1 MKVAVIL
8 GGTSFERD
16 VSLKTGKA
24 VIEACRVNNYNV
36 ETVIIDENYK
46 KFLPIF
52 KKVDIVFNALHG
64 TLGEDGTIQKWL
76 EENNIKFTG
85 SDSISSALCMN
96 KIECKKILKD
106 NEFLTPNWIEFEEGV
121 EISDLSLPC
130 IVKPNAQGSTFGLS
144 YVEKAKDLKPA
155 ILNSQKFDKCTL
167 IEEYI
172 PGREITVGIIK
183 ESPMPIVEILPKN
196 KIYDYTCKYTAG
208 MSEYSCPADIK
219 DGLRKKIM
227 NDSVKIFKLLGCS
240 GYGRID
246 FIIDKNENHYFL
258 EMNTLPGMTSTSL
271 LPIAAKA
278 KGLSFSELVK
288 IIIDLGLNEKNQ
300 LNFYK

>member
-1 MKVAVIL
+1 MKVAVIF

-24 VIEACRVNNYNV
+24 VVEACRANNYDV
-36 ETVIIDENYK
+36 ETVIIDENHK
-46 KFLPIF
+46 KFLPIL
-52 KKVDIVFNALHG
+52 KQADIVFNALHG

-85 SDSISSALCMN
+85 SDSIASSICMK
-96 KIECKKILKD
+96 KIKCKKILKK
-106 NEFLTPNWIEFEEGV
+106 NKILTPKWVEFEEGLEIT
-121 EISDLSLPC
+121 EISFPC

-144 YVEKAKDLKPA
+144 YVEKAKDLIPA
-155 ILNSQKFDKCTL
+155 VKNSQKFDKSTL

-172 PGREITVGIIK
+172 SGKEITVGIIQ

-196 KIYDYTCKYTAG
+196 KIYDYKCKYTAG
-208 MSEYSCPADIK
+208 MSKYNCPANIK
-219 DGLRKKIM
+219 KGLSEKIM
-227 NDSVKIFKLLGCS
+227 SDSVKIFKLLGCK

-246 FIIDKNENHYFL
+246 FILDKNENYYFL
-258 EMNTLPGMTSTSL
+258 EINTLPGMTSTSL

-278 KGLSFSELVK
+278 QGLSFDELVK
-288 IIIDLGLNEKNQ
+288 KIIDLGLNVENIK
-300 LNFYK
+300 

>member
-8 GGTSFERD
+8 GGTSHERD

-24 VIEACRVNNYNV
+24 VVEACRMNNYAV
-36 ETVIIDENYK
+36 EILTIDKNYK
-46 KFLPIF
+46 KFLPIL

-96 KIECKKILKD
+96 KIECKKILKK
-106 NEFLTPNWIEFEEGV
+106 NKFLTPKWIEFEESL
-121 EISDLSLPC
+121 EITDVSLPC
-130 IVKPNAQGSTFGLS
+130 IVKPNEQGSTFGLS
-144 YVEKAKDLKPA
+144 YVEKAKDLSPA
-155 ILNSQKFDKCTL
+155 ILNSQKFDKSTL

-172 PGREITVGIIK
+172 IGKEITVGII
-183 ESPMPIVEILPKN
+183 EENPMPIVEILPKN
-196 KIYDYTCKYTAG
+196 RIYDYKCKYTAG
-208 MSEYSCPADIK
+208 MSDYNCPADIK
-219 DGLRKKIM
+219 KALSEKIM
-227 NDSVKIFKLLGCS
+227 RDSVKIFKLLGCK

-246 FIIDKNENHYFL
+246 FIIDKNENYYFL
-258 EMNTLPGMTSTSL
+258 EINTLPGMTSTSL

-278 KGLSFSELVK
+278 QGLSFSELVK
-288 IIIDLGLNEKNQ
+288 KIIDLGLKGKN
-300 LNFYK
+300 LK

>member
-24 VIEACRVNNYNV
+24 VVEACRVNNYDV
-36 ETVIIDENYK
+36 EAVIINDNHK
-46 KFLPIF
+46 KFLPIL
-52 KKVDIVFNALHG
+52 KEADIVFNALHG

-85 SDSISSALCMN
+85 SDSIASSLCMN
-96 KIECKKILKD
+96 KIECKKILKK
-106 NEFLTPNWIEFEEGV
+106 NKFLTPKWVEFREGL
-121 EISDLSLPC
+121 EITDISFPC

-144 YVEKAKDLKPA
+144 YVEKTKDLMHA
-155 ILNSQKFDKCTL
+155 IMNSQKFDKSIL

-172 PGREITVGIIK
+172 AGKEITVGIIQ

-196 KIYDYTCKYTAG
+196 KIYDYKCKYTAG
-208 MSEYSCPADIK
+208 MSEYNCPAHIK
-219 DGLRKKIM
+219 KSLSEKIM
-227 NDSVKIFKLLGCS
+227 SDSVKIFKLLGCK

-246 FIIDKNENHYFL
+246 FIIDKNENYYFL
-258 EMNTLPGMTSTSL
+258 EINTLPGMTSTSL
-271 LPIAAKA
+271 LPLAAKA
-278 KGLSFSELVK
+278 QGISFSELVK
-288 IIIDLGLNEKNQ
+288 KIVSLGLNRKDI
-300 LNFYK
+300 K

>member
-24 VIEACRVNNYNV
+24 VVEACRVNNYDV
-36 ETVIIDENYK
+36 EAVIINDNHK
-46 KFLPIF
+46 KFLPIL
-52 KKVDIVFNALHG
+52 KEADIVFNALHG

-85 SDSISSALCMN
+85 SDSIASSLCMN
-96 KIECKKILKD
+96 KIECKKILKK
-106 NEFLTPNWIEFEEGV
+106 NKFLTPKWVEFKEGL
-121 EISDLSLPC
+121 EITDISFPC

-144 YVEKAKDLKPA
+144 YVEKTKDLMHA
-155 ILNSQKFDKCTL
+155 IMNSQKFDKSIL

-172 PGREITVGIIK
+172 AGKEITVGIIQ

-196 KIYDYTCKYTAG
+196 KIYDYKCKYTAG
-208 MSEYSCPADIK
+208 MSEYNCPAHIK
-219 DGLRKKIM
+219 KSLSEKIM
-227 NDSVKIFKLLGCS
+227 SDSVKIFKLLGCK

-246 FIIDKNENHYFL
+246 FIIDKNENYYFL
-258 EMNTLPGMTSTSL
+258 EINTLPGMTSTSL
-271 LPIAAKA
+271 LPLAAKA
-278 KGLSFSELVK
+278 QGISFSELVK
-288 IIIDLGLNEKNQ
+288 KIVSLGLNRKDI
-300 LNFYK
+300 K

>member
-24 VIEACRVNNYNV
+24 VVEACRVNNYDV
-36 ETVIIDENYK
+36 EAVIINDNHK
-46 KFLPIF
+46 KFLPIL
-52 KKVDIVFNALHG
+52 KEADIVFNALHG

-85 SDSISSALCMN
+85 SDSIASSLCMN
-96 KIECKKILKD
+96 KIECKKILKK
-106 NEFLTPNWIEFEEGV
+106 NKFLTPKWVEFKEGL
-121 EISDLSLPC
+121 EITDISFPC

-144 YVEKAKDLKPA
+144 YVEKTKDLMHA
-155 ILNSQKFDKCTL
+155 IMNSQKFDKSIL

-172 PGREITVGIIK
+172 AGKEITVGIIQ

-196 KIYDYTCKYTAG
+196 KIYDYKCKYTAG
-208 MSEYSCPADIK
+208 MSEYNCPAHIK
-219 DGLRKKIM
+219 KSLSEKIM
-227 NDSVKIFKLLGCS
+227 SDSVKIFKLLGCK

-246 FIIDKNENHYFL
+246 FIIDKNENYYFL
-258 EMNTLPGMTSTSL
+258 EINTLPGMTSTSL
-271 LPIAAKA
+271 LPLAAKA
-278 KGLSFSELVK
+278 QGISFSELVK
-288 IIIDLGLNEKNQ
+288 KIVSLGLNRQDIK
-300 LNFYK
+300 

>member
-8 GGTSFERD
+8 GGTSYERD

-24 VIEACRVNNYNV
+24 VVEACRINNYDV
-36 ETVIIDENYK
+36 KTLIIDNNYK
-46 KFLPIF
+46 KFLPIL

-85 SDSISSALCMN
+85 SGSISSALCMN
-96 KIECKKILKD
+96 KIKCKKILKK
-106 NEFLTPNWIEFEEGV
+106 NEFFTPKWVEFEEGT
-121 EISDLSLPC
+121 EIEDFPLPC

-144 YVEKAKDLKPA
+144 YVEKVKDLTPA
-155 ILNSQKFDKCTL
+155 IKNSQKFDKRTL

-172 PGREITVGIIK
+172 HGKEITVGII
-183 ESPMPIVEILPKN
+183 EENPMPIIEILPKN
-196 KIYDYTCKYTAG
+196 RIYDYKCKYTAG
-208 MSEYSCPADIK
+208 MSDYNCPADLK
-219 DGLRKKIM
+219 KALSQKIM
-227 NDSVKIFKLLGCS
+227 SDSVKIFKLLGCK

-246 FIIDKNENHYFL
+246 FIIDKKENHYFL
-258 EMNTLPGMTSTSL
+258 EINTLPGMTSTSL

-278 KGLSFSELVK
+278 QGLSFSELVRK
-288 IIIDLGLNEKNQ
+288 IIDLGLKGKNLQ
-300 LNFYK
+300 